1 MMEGMIMI
9 QTSAIILAAGTSS
22 RMGRAKQLLPLGGRP
37 ILAHII
43 DRALGEDFTEIIAV
57 IGHEAD
63 AIQRAITVQDVRF
76 RWVVNKDYRSGQG
89 ASLKCGLSQM
99 NEHHSSVMVF
109 LADLP
114 FLSQETVHDIY
125 ERGTLMLQE
134 TDVPFVL
141 RPSFQGTAG
150 HPVFFGHVNAEWF
163 QQIDGDQGAKVM
175 MEQFSIRKRF
185 PVEDQGILYDIDT
198 PEGYERAGRFYRQT

>member
-1 MMEGMIMI
+1 MMEGMRME

-22 RMGRAKQLLPLGGRP
+22 RMGIAKQLLPLGDRP
-37 ILAHII
+37 ILAHVI
-43 DRALGEDFTEIIAV
+43 DRVLAESFTEIIAV

-63 AIQRAITVQDVRF
+63 TIQRAISVKDDRF
-76 RWVVNKDYRSGQG
+76 RWVMNKDYGQG
-89 ASLKCGLSQM
+89 QGTSLKCGISQM

-125 ERGTLMLQE
+125 ILGNVMLQE

-141 RPSFQGTAG
+141 QPSFQGTAG
-150 HPVFFGHVNAEWF
+150 HPVFFGHVEAEWF
-163 QQIDGDQGAKVM
+163 QQIDGDQGAKVIM
-175 MEQFSIRKRF
+175 NQFSIRKRLS
-185 PVEDQGILYDIDT
+185 VEDQGILYDIDT
-198 PEGYERAGRFYRQT
+198 PEGYEKAGRFYRQT